1 MFSTK
6 KCCSIQNTA
15 VLIAIF
21 LHFMA
26 TIPKS
31 DANSSMEYKLRKL
44 YQLFIVEK
52 PDICTKMHSQVSLI
66 GHELFLLSTS
76 LLIAM
81 GKIKAYTL

>member
-1 MFSTK
+1 MVQHTKYNSVNST
-6 KCCSIQNTA
+6 I
-15 VLIAIF
+15 I

-26 TIPKS
+26 TISKS
-31 DANSSMEYKLRKL
+31 DANIRMEYKLRKL

-52 PDICTKMHSQVSLI
+52 PDMCTKMHSQVSLI